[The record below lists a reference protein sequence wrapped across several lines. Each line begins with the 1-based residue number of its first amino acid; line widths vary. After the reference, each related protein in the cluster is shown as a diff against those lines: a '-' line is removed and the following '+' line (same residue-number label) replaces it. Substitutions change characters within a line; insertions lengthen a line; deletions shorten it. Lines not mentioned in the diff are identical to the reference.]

1 MRLQWGLTAKC
12 VIVVVWRRGGSMRMQ
27 TCFGSMLCST
37 WKVTFWT
44 TILITSV
51 GTVGMFSAL
60 PMLVCSSWHHRS
72 KKFNT
77 GRERAQRFV
86 TMWFLHLFSQRNQK
100 CDEDC
105 RLGQTVDLHMRRTKL
120 INKNLDDNVYLV
132 SFGRKFITDLI
143 QLSGSTHPKFDVW
156 HNRWS

>member
-1 MRLQWGLTAKC
+1 MYFVRTKFQFYTNNESLKTLHKTE
-12 VIVVVWRRGGSMRMQ
+12 
-27 TCFGSMLCST
+27 T
-37 WKVTFWT
+37 T
-44 TILITSV
+44 TILVTLV

-60 PMLVCSSWHHRS
+60 PKLVCANWHHRS

-77 GRERAQRFV
+77 GRERAQHFV

-120 INKNLDDNVYLV
+120 INKKL
-132 SFGRKFITDLI
+132 G
-143 QLSGSTHPKFDVW
+143 
-156 HNRWS
+156 